1 MLSRKLLSTF
11 FNARSAAYRNDESD
25 KKLPSALY
33 PYRGAFGSLSE
44 PTIRCVGPQRPPL
57 VEQISMSSIQ
67 TALQDE
73 TPREQL
79 KLSKEMEDGL
89 RHIHLLGEIKK
100 RREVARMKYQEILL
114 KQCSSSVC
122 STDSHVSSGDSTLS
136 SRSVAKVRRRR
147 RRRLRRQVSEI
158 DDRDDMQLLEA
169 ETFSFAVS
177 GTSTSPASTSP
188 TKKIPRAYGSSLSLE
203 TMETTTSDESGT
215 SKKKPHIKKYAQEY
229 NMLVTAVSKFFIKNK
244 HSGPE
249 RDSNYKGSSVIKYGT
264 LRKISHIDVG
274 IGTDVFCE
282 LRPGMVTFYNKFD
295 GDDTSVDVK
304 SMHVRKGECTCM
316 PTKYLAKA
324 PFPMWD
330 AVFEVSINDKPPQF
344 FMAES
349 PTDRQGWLTAF
360 DAAISLQQDPSSD
373 TLEDREEGSSARLAY
388 EGEENIIGH
397 NADILLYLHVRGL
410 LQAASSR
417 EEYMESISILRGKTI
432 SVPAHWLKE
441 YFEDSPVLNSGN
453 NDIPV
458 EWARLGQELFSI
470 NGHIVR
476 GGMDSVVGS
485 LKSHILDLDICS
497 SCVHQPKIKESQAI
511 FFARDILL
519 SFDREQSENQAIY
532 CTSKMLGNDL
542 LVSIARGSDGM
553 EPVKVQLRSIHG
565 HCRSKQIQISG
576 KEDAQE
582 EREDSCEYTVEVTL
596 RAPNIYRICSSDPLN
611 SEETWSLMRTNY
623 IQKFVL
629 SPDSLRRMNQFVQFD
644 IVPYQ

>member
-1 MLSRKLLSTF
+1 MSSFLH
-11 FNARSAAYRNDESD
+11 ARSTASRNDESD

-44 PTIRCVGPQRPPL
+44 ATVRCVGPQRPPL
-57 VEQISMSSIQ
+57 VEQISILSIQ
-67 TALQDE
+67 SALQDE
-73 TPREQL
+73 TPREQF

-89 RHIHLLGEIKK
+89 RHINLLGEIKK

-114 KQCSSSVC
+114 KRSSSSVC

-136 SRSVAKVRRRR
+136 SRSVAKIRRRR

-169 ETFSFAVS
+169 EMFSFAVS
-177 GTSTSPASTSP
+177 STSTSPASTSP
-188 TKKIPRAYGSSLSLE
+188 TKKVPLAYGSSLSLE
-203 TMETTTSDESGT
+203 TMETTISDESGT
-215 SKKKPHIKKYAQEY
+215 SKKKPHIKKYAKEY
-229 NMLVTAVSKFFIKNK
+229 NMLVTAVSIFFTKNK

-249 RDSNYKGSSVIKYGT
+249 RDSNYKGSLLKYGT

-274 IGTDVFCE
+274 IGIDLFCE
-282 LRPGMVTFYNKFD
+282 LRPGMMTFYNNFD

-304 SMHVRKGECTCM
+304 SMHIRKGECTFR
-316 PTKYLAKA
+316 PTKELTKA

-349 PTDRQGWLTAF
+349 STDRQSWLTAF

-373 TLEDREEGSSARLAY
+373 TLEDREEGSTARLAY
-388 EGEENIIGH
+388 DGEENIIGH

-432 SVPAHWLKE
+432 SVPVHWLKE
-441 YFEDSPVLNSGN
+441 YFEDSPSLSSGN

-458 EWARLGQELFSI
+458 EWARLEQELFSI

-497 SCVHQPKIKESQAI
+497 CAQNQIDQPKIKESQAI

-553 EPVKVQLRSIHG
+553 EPVKVQLQNIHG
-565 HCRSKQIQISG
+565 QCRSKQTHISG
-576 KEDAQE
+576 KDGLE
-582 EREDSCEYTVEVTL
+582 ERENSCEYTVEVTL
-596 RAPNIYRICSSDPLN
+596 RAPSIYRICSSDPLDN
-611 SEETWSLMRTNY
+611 EETWSLMRTNY
-623 IQKFVL
+623 VQKFAL
-629 SPDSLRRMNQFVQFD
+629 SPDSLRRMDQFVQFD